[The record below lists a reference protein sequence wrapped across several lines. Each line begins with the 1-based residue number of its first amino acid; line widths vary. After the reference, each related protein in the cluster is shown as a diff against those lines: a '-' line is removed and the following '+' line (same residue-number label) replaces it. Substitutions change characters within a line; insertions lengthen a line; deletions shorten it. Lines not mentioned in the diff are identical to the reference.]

1 MLACFV
7 VEFARGYNIKYLHI
21 KLSDMLINKID
32 RVTDTIVT
40 LLTQIMLVILQ
51 QSSLSLS
58 SLVSRASLS
67 NGAARPAYE

>member
-1 MLACFV
+1 MFACFV

-21 KLSDMLINKID
+21 KLSDMLIYKID

-40 LLTQIMLVILQ
+40 LLTQIMLFILQ
-51 QSSLSLS
+51 QSSLST
-58 SLVSRASLS
+58 LVSRASLS

>member
-1 MLACFV
+1 
-7 VEFARGYNIKYLHI
+7 
-21 KLSDMLINKID
+21 MLIYKID

-58 SLVSRASLS
+58 TLVSRASLS

>member
-1 MLACFV
+1 MFACFV

-21 KLSDMLINKID
+21 KLSHMLIYKID

-51 QSSLSLS
+51 QSSLS
-58 SLVSRASLS
+58 SLVSHASLS